1 MKIYTLPPKKKK
13 KRKKEKRLA
22 NTSSFSG
29 MKKPQEK
36 PIG

>member
-1 MKIYTLPPKKKK
+1 MKIYTPPPKKKE
-13 KRKKEKRLA
+13 RKKKRLA